1 MPDQDLRYAPAA
13 FPAAGQA
20 RPDAAEDESA
30 AAATGVPT
38 TGRAVPAS
46 AISAPKRS
54 SAASNDPERPRAPDG
69 PKGGRTADGAEGP
82 RAPDGSEHPRTDDRA
97 ALPATTRGP
106 ERLEAAERSEFPLT
120 TDGPE
125 RAPAPADSTP
135 PDSPPDPAPTRTSP
149 PPRTTPPDPTP
160 VPAPVTDPDLDRP
173 EYYLNRELTWLNFNF
188 RVLHEAE
195 DARTPLMERVRFLGI
210 VGANLDEFFM
220 KRIGGLKQQA
230 GAGITERTV
239 DGRTPVQQIE
249 ECAKVVRRLEARQRA
264 AFRAVA
270 AELSAQGI
278 RIAGLEELTEG
289 QRRRLRDHYVRNIY
303 PLVTPQATDPAH
315 PFPFISNLSLNLL
328 VTLRNGGETVSVAR
342 VKVPVGA
349 GIARFVRIG
358 DENAWA
364 PLESVMAANL
374 DLLFPGMEV
383 LSCDTFRVTRN
394 AIYDVDEDMADDLL
408 EHIEA
413 GLRKRRLAPI
423 VRLQVEEGMDPGR
436 RAVLAKELGL
446 RAGDVYEGRGPL
458 GLKDLAEFEGLGQ
471 DGLSHPP
478 HHPAEHPALLNDR
491 PIFHI
496 LRDAG
501 SLLLHHPYQAFDTSV
516 GRFLREAVRDP
527 KVRAVKMTF
536 YRMAPRSS
544 IIDHLV
550 EAARNGKQVAVV
562 IELQAR
568 FDEAANIQWANA
580 LASHGIHVTYGVL
593 GLKTHCKL
601 ILVVRQDHDGLRRYA
616 HIGTGNYH
624 AGTARTYCDH
634 GLLTCDPAVG
644 ADLTELFNYL
654 TTGYRPKRRYWKV
667 LPAPTH
673 LRSAL
678 LERIEREAAGRSA
691 ESPGLIQFQMNALED
706 PEVTKALYSA
716 SMRGV
721 NVDLIVRDSC
731 RIRPGIPG
739 LSENIRVV
747 SIVGRFLQHSR
758 IYYFRNGGDEE
769 YYVGSADCMR
779 RNLSARVEALAP
791 VEDAHLRRELRHVLD
806 VQLAD
811 RRCAWDMGADG
822 GYVQRVPGD
831 GSGDVGGTFDRLAD
845 WAHAGEAE
853 GKRLRRRRPAG
864 LRGGELEP

>member
-1 MPDQDLRYAPAA
+1 MSSRNFQNTQPASRPAKKLQPKAPGNEPTAEGGTS
-13 FPAAGQA
+13 AGSVASDSTPRAEPSTRQ
-20 RPDAAEDESA
+20 DAAL
-30 AAATGVPT
+30 
-38 TGRAVPAS
+38 
-46 AISAPKRS
+46 
-54 SAASNDPERPRAPDG
+54 ERR
-69 PKGGRTADGAEGP
+69 
-82 RAPDGSEHPRTDDRA
+82 
-97 ALPATTRGP
+97 
-106 ERLEAAERSEFPLT
+106 RL
-120 TDGPE
+120 
-125 RAPAPADSTP
+125 ADSTLRTDAQSRNP
-135 PDSPPDPAPTRTSP
+135 AVVAGTLAADSPDSNGTSVSIVAQPPTPADPSGPPLTR
-149 PPRTTPPDPTP
+149 PRYATPADPTP
-160 VPAPVTDPDLDRP
+160 VPAPATRHDLDRP

-195 DARTPLMERVRFLGI
+195 DPRTPLLERVHFLAI
-210 VGANLDEFFM
+210 VGSNLDEFYM

-230 GAGITERTV
+230 EAGITERTV

-249 ECAKVVRRLEARQRA
+249 ECSRVVRRLEAGQMA
-264 AFRAVA
+264 AFRTMTAQL
-270 AELSAQGI
+270 AEEGI
-278 RIAGLEELTEG
+278 RIAELDDLTRE
-289 QRRRLRDHYVRNIY
+289 QRAWLRDHYLRNIY

-315 PFPFISNLSLNLL
+315 PFPFLSNLSLNLL
-328 VTLRNGGETVSVAR
+328 VTLRDGDETISVAR

-349 GIARFVRIG
+349 GIARFVRVA
-358 DENAWA
+358 DEDAWT
-364 PLESVMAANL
+364 PLESVMASNL

-383 LSCDTFRVTRN
+383 LSCDVFRVTRN

-423 VRLQVEEGMDPGR
+423 VRLQVEEGMDAGR

-446 RAGDVYEGRGPL
+446 RESDVYEGNGLL
-458 GLKDLAEFEGLGQ
+458 GLADLAEFHGTAQNGLAYP
-471 DGLSHPP
+471 S

-496 LRDAG
+496 VRDAG

-516 GRFLREAVRDP
+516 GRFLREAVHDP

-544 IIDHLV
+544 IIDYLV

-580 LASHGIHVTYGVL
+580 LASQGIHVTYGVL

-601 ILVVRQDHDGLRRYA
+601 ILVVRQDYDGLRRYA
-616 HIGTGNYH
+616 HVGTGNYH
-624 AGTARTYCDH
+624 AGTARIYCDH
-634 GLLTCDPAVG
+634 GLLTCDDAIG

-654 TTGYRPKRRYWKV
+654 TTGYRPTRRYRKL
-667 LPAPTH
+667 LPAPQH
-673 LRSAL
+673 LRPAL
-678 LERIEREAAGRSA
+678 LERIEREAAGHSEA
-691 ESPGLIQFQMNALED
+691 SPGRIQFQMNALED
-706 PEVTKALYSA
+706 PEVTKALYAA

-721 NVDLIVRDSC
+721 KVDLIVRDSC

-758 IYYFRNGGDEE
+758 IYYFRNGGADE
-769 YYVGSADCMR
+769 YYIGSADCMR
-779 RNLSARVEALAP
+779 RNLSARVETLVPVDDPAL
-791 VEDAHLRRELRHVLD
+791 RTELRHVLD

-811 RRCAWDMGADG
+811 QRCAWDMGADG
-822 GYVQRVPGD
+822 GYTQRVPKDEGD
-831 GSGDVGGTFDRLAD
+831 ASTFCELID
-845 WAHAGEAE
+845 WAHAMETE
-853 GKRLRRRRPAG
+853 GKRIRRRRPAG
-864 LRGGELEP
+864 LRGGQAAPVG